1 MCKLR
6 EAGFVPYLTTI
17 GGSGLGALSSGESVG
32 AVTDGFSTKDREELA
47 EWVENRQGWLY
58 V

>member
-1 MCKLR
+1 MCKLT

-17 GGSGLGALSSGESVG
+17 GGSGLGALSSEESVG
-32 AVTDGFSTKDREELA
+32 AIADGFSTKDREELA

>member
-1 MCKLR
+1 MSKLT

-17 GGSGLGALSSGESVG
+17 GGSGLGALDLPEGVG
-32 AVTDGFSTKDREELA
+32 AITSGFSCKDGEELA
-47 EWVENRQGWLY
+47 QWVENRQGWLY